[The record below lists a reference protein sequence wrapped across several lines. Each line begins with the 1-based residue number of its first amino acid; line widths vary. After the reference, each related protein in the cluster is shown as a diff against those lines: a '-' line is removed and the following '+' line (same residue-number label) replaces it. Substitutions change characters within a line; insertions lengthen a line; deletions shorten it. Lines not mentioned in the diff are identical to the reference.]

1 MTREE
6 IRTDDPNRPSA
17 ASGEF
22 PTDKLVSTLGDEAT
36 GSDTAEMAVTGSFA
50 SIRSWCA
57 VR

>member
-50 SIRSWCA
+50 SIR
-57 VR
+57 